1 MKKRSCLFIL
11 FLLMTPMLFAQQS
24 RFDEATQLL
33 NQQEYRE
40 AINTYKLIADDGYIS
55 GALWLNMGIAYA
67 QLDSL
72 GMAKFYLIQAERH
85 KETKE
90 LAQEALLYV
99 EERLSRRSAVLPP
112 LPWNRFFEFLQ
123 IQVGV
128 TTVYLSGLFIL
139 YVGIALIII
148 SWFRL
153 RLQKPLR
160 TSGVTL
166 TGLSILIFVIAF
178 YVQYLDN
185 RYATGILTDRES
197 VVYLN
202 PNLQSQRISTAYE
215 GYKMRADLLKS
226 EEQTGWH
233 YVRLENGM
241 FGWID
246 DQAVNIF

>member
-1 MKKRSCLFIL
+1 MA
-11 FLLMTPMLFAQQS
+11 PMLFAQQS

-40 AINTYKLIADDGYIS
+40 AINTYKSIVEDGYES

-72 GMAKFYLIQAERH
+72 GMAKFYLIRAERH
-85 KETKE
+85 KETVDF
-90 LAQEALLYV
+90 AQEALQYV

-112 LPWNRFFEFLQ
+112 LPWNRFFGFIQL
-123 IQVGV
+123 QVGI
-128 TTVYLSGLFIL
+128 TSVYLSGFFIL
-139 YVGIALIII
+139 YVGFALIIL
-148 SWFRL
+148 SWFRQ

-160 TSGVTL
+160 TSGISMIGFSVL
-166 TGLSILIFVIAF
+166 LFAIAF

-202 PNLQSQRISTAYE
+202 PNPQSQRVSTAYE
-215 GYKMRADLLKS
+215 GYKMRVDLRKS
-226 EEQTGWH
+226 TEETEWY

-241 FGWID
+241 FGWVE

>member
-11 FLLMTPMLFAQQS
+11 FLLMSPLLFAQQS
-24 RFDEATQLL
+24 RFDEGTQLL

-40 AINTYKLIADDGYIS
+40 AINTYKLIADDGYVS

-215 GYKMRADLLKS
+215 GYKMRVDLYKS
-226 EEQTGWH
+226 EEETGWR